1 MSTRSEKVLEE
12 KVQAIDDELLL
23 EKCENL
29 VLKLCESPK
38 AWEMSVP
45 PFKYDSD
52 IILMELIRRYR
63 KAKQK
68 ELLIKT
74 MQADEKDSLYQD

>member
-1 MSTRSEKVLEE
+1 MSIRSELALEE
-12 KVQAIDDELLL
+12 KVQAIDNELLL

-29 VLKLCESPK
+29 VLRLCESPR

-52 IILMELIRRYR
+52 MMLMELIRRYR
-63 KAKQK
+63 NIIQEPAAEEVAQ
-68 ELLIKT
+68 
-74 MQADEKDSLYQD
+74 